1 MTTADKDTIL
11 NLESLSWHELV
22 SLKRSLS
29 AYIKELTNNI
39 IEMER
44 RRFRSV
50 NKDIH
55 SEKNR
60 LDILLRRL
68 KQIRTEIQNCN
79 SQLFS
84 ISESI
89 SRSKNFL
96 SMMQN
101 RIPSEKEDDLIR
113 IQQYNQ
119 NLLDQKSYRNE
130 HERNQIVSV
139 QKDALMKLEA
149 IKAIRTIKEQAIK
162 FDTESQNVNKSLML
176 FYEEQRCI
184 QTKIAE
190 INKSLD
196 ILFESKRQLASDHD
210 MYINKYNETITKLD
224 RINARLDIMAEM
236 RQKQRQEYGRGPP
249 NDALFKVKETAK
261 RKFQS
266 GSKLSFEE
274 LKLLYSEQ
282 GL

>member
-39 IEMER
+39 IETER

-60 LDILLRRL
+60 LDILLQRL
-68 KQIRTEIQNCN
+68 KQIRTEIQNYN

-176 FYEEQRCI
+176 LYEEQRCI

-210 MYINKYNETITKLD
+210 IYINKYNETITKLD

-249 NDALFKVKETAK
+249 NDVLFKVKETAK